1 MNALAPSDSPVGPRR
16 GIQPSL
22 SPSSTAADARLGR
35 GGRSESR
42 CNWGLF
48 ALGLILLLAQGRTVV
63 AAPPPVE
70 PVVASASDEAEK
82 ALSGFKIPQDWQG
95 AVFAAEPLVANPVA
109 FHIDRRGRVFVCESF
124 RQERGIEDNRKHP
137 DWLEA
142 DQAAQTVEDRL
153 AYLKKFLGDKVR
165 DYEKHDDRI
174 RLLVDRD
181 GDGKADHATV
191 FANGFNEVVSGTGA
205 GVVTLDEDVFFTCI
219 PDLWRLRDENG
230 DGIADRRDSM
240 QTGYGVRFAF
250 RGHDLHGLVVGPDGK
265 LYFSVGDRGY
275 NVVVNGQRWAN
286 PECGAV
292 FRCLPDGSQF
302 EVVAYGLRNPQEL
315 AFDDEGNL
323 FTCDNNSDSG
333 DQARWTVIA
342 EGGDTGWRMSYQ
354 YLSDRGPFNREKIWH
369 PFHPDSPA
377 HLVPPITNLSSGPS
391 GLAFYPGTGLGD
403 HYRGRFFLCDF
414 RGAAAGSVVRTF
426 KVEPAGAFF
435 KVVEAEETL
444 RNILATDV
452 EFGPDGAVYV
462 SDWVNGWS
470 GLGKGRI
477 YRFSSPEHARSTV
490 VAEVQKILSEGFAD
504 RNASELTRWL
514 GHVDRRVRQ
523 GAQFELARQNA
534 APTLAEVANSSAA
547 ELKARLHALWG
558 LGQIVGRST
567 EPMAESNAARRV
579 ALLAIDAALTDA
591 NPELRAQAAKL
602 AGDVRHAAAVPQ
614 LIAALQDESPRVQYF
629 AAQSLGKLAAAAAI
643 EPLVELL
650 ARNQDADPL
659 LRHAACTALA
669 RIAGWKLW
677 TPADGT
683 PVTRS
688 PAEAAALEQ
697 LLAAS
702 KHPSPSARTGVVV
715 ALRKLGDP
723 RVADFLNDADPRPV
737 LEAARAIYDE
747 RIDAAAPR
755 LAELLRRPDL
765 PDPVARR
772 VLHASFRLGTASHAL
787 AVAQFAARPSS
798 PLERRLEALKL
809 LEQWASP
816 PTRDGVLNHYRPL
829 ERREPALAKNAV
841 QASLTQLL
849 ARPDAVATAATK
861 LAAALGLTEI
871 SPILRGLVESATETP
886 ASRADALRALAA
898 VAPQAAAPLIESH
911 VMDSPP
917 ILRATARELL
927 AGRDVKRA
935 IPLLANSLASQVMEE
950 RQLAA
955 RALAIVPDKSAGTAL
970 VEALQQVLDQ
980 RYPADSRLDVV
991 EAAKKRREPEV
1002 VALVVKLMGT
1012 RAADDPLALFAD
1024 SLEGGNAAAGRAI
1037 FFERTQVSCVR
1048 CHKIEGQGGDVGP
1061 DLTRISPD
1069 KTRKYLLE
1077 AVVVPNRAIAK
1088 NFETALV
1095 ITDDGKVVSGI
1106 VKEED
1111 AESLRLMTAE
1121 GKLVRIPKSSI
1132 EERREGKSAM
1142 PDDLA
1147 KQLTPGDVRD
1157 LVEFLYG
1164 RRSP

>member
-1 MNALAPSDSPVGPRR
+1 MNLSAAPSVPLNPSRKTPLAPPALAANHGQDRSFLLKRARVWL
-16 GIQPSL
+16 PSL
-22 SPSSTAADARLGR
+22 TWLWLCVS
-35 GGRSESR
+35 
-42 CNWGLF
+42 GL
-48 ALGLILLLAQGRTVV
+48 TVS
-63 AAPPPVE
+63 AAPPAVE
-70 PVVASASDEAEK
+70 PEVAAASPEAEQ
-82 ALSGFKIPQDWQG
+82 ALSGFKIPRDWKG
-95 AVFAAEPLVANPVA
+95 EVFAAEPLVANPVA
-109 FHIDRRGRVFVCESF
+109 FHIDRRGRVYVCESF

-137 DWLEA
+137 DWLES
-142 DQAAQTVEDRL
+142 DQAAQTVDDRL

-165 DYEKHDDRI
+165 EYEKHDDRI
-174 RLLVDRD
+174 RLLIDRD

-205 GVVTLDEDVFFTCI
+205 GIVTRGDDVFFTCI

-230 DGIADRRDSM
+230 DGVSDRREAM

-286 PECGAV
+286 PESGAV

-315 AFDDEGNL
+315 AFDDDGNL

-354 YLSDRGPFNREKIWH
+354 YLPDRGPFNREKIWH
-369 PFHPDSPA
+369 PYHPDSPA

-391 GLAFYPGTGLGD
+391 GLAFYPGTGLSD
-403 HYRGRFFLCDF
+403 HYQGRFFLCDF

-426 KVEPAGAFF
+426 KVESVGAFYR
-435 KVVEAEETL
+435 VVEAEETL

-477 YRFSSPEHARSTV
+477 YRFTSPEQAQSAV
-490 VAEVQKILSEGFAD
+490 VAEVRKLLAEGFD
-504 RNASELTRWL
+504 SRSVDELTGL
-514 GHVDRRVRQ
+514 IGHVDRRVRQ
-523 GAQFELARQNA
+523 GAQFALARQQAA
-534 APTLAEVANSSAA
+534 APLAQAAGASSAS
-547 ELKARLHALWG
+547 LKARLHALWG
-558 LGQIVGRST
+558 LGQIASPSTNSPTDSHATARS
-567 EPMAESNAARRV
+567 V
-579 ALLAIDAALTDA
+579 ALAAFDAALTDSQA
-591 NPELRAQAAKL
+591 EIRAQAAKL
-602 AGDVRHAAAVPQ
+602 AGDARHSAAIPQ
-614 LIAALQDESPRVQYF
+614 LIAALQDENSRVQFF
-629 AAQSLGKLAAAAAI
+629 AAQSLGKLSAAAAI

-659 LRHAACTALA
+659 LRHAASTALA
-669 RIAGWKLW
+669 RIAGWKLC
-677 TPADGT
+677 TPADGSPAMRT
-683 PVTRS
+683 

-697 LLAAS
+697 LIAAG

-723 RVADFLNDADPRPV
+723 RVADFLNDADPRPA

-755 LAELLRRPDL
+755 LAELVRRPQL

-772 VLHASFRLGTASHAL
+772 ALHANFRLGTASNAV
-787 AVAQFAARPSS
+787 AVAQYAARTDA
-798 PLERRLEALKL
+798 PLERRLDALKL

-829 ERREPALAKNAV
+829 ARRDPSVAKAAV

-849 ARPDAVATAATK
+849 ARQDAAATAAIK
-861 LAAALGLTEI
+861 LAATLGLTEI
-871 SPILRGLVESATETP
+871 SPILQGLVTNANESA
-886 ASRADALRALAA
+886 ASRADALRALVA
-898 VAPQAAAPLIESH
+898 VAPPAAEKLVESYLE
-911 VMDSPP
+911 DSPP
-917 ILRATARELL
+917 VLRATARELL
-927 AGRDVKRA
+927 ARRDVRRA
-935 IPLLANSLASQVMEE
+935 IPLLAQSLSSDSRDE

-955 RALAIVPDKSAGTAL
+955 RVLASLDDAAAVQPLSE
-970 VEALQQVLDQ
+970 VLQQVLDN

-991 EAAKKRREPEV
+991 EAARTRP
-1002 VALVVKLMGT
+1002 APSLADLLSKLDKS
-1012 RAADDPLALFAD
+1012 RAKDDPLSPFANA
-1024 SLEGGNAAAGRAI
+1024 LEGGSAAAGRAI

-1061 DLTRISPD
+1061 DLTRISPE
-1069 KTRKYLLE
+1069 KTRSYLLE
-1077 AVVVPNRAIAK
+1077 AIVVPNRAIAK

-1095 ITDDGKVVSGI
+1095 VTDDGKVVSGI
-1106 VKEED
+1106 VKEEN
-1111 AESLRLMTAE
+1111 AEMLRLMTAE
-1121 GKLVRIPKSSI
+1121 GRLVSIPKASI

-1142 PDDLA
+1142 PEDLV
-1147 KQLTPGDVRD
+1147 KQLTPRDVRD